1 MTREK
6 ALSISDLLWKILV
19 PVLLSFASYLLQNA
33 ANQLGELK
41 QEIRAMRVDYQSMSV
56 EIAMLKTRLQY
67 HEAVKQ

>member
-19 PVLLSFASYLLQNA
+19 PVLLSFAAYLLQNA
-33 ANQLGELK
+33 SNQLAELK